1 MSRILLTIIITKF
14 VIDKTEKMINKISF
28 KNYKLFKEKQTLE
41 LKPITILIGK
51 NNSGKSA
58 VLKLMTLIEGAL
70 NGKSDNVFDLKNDD
84 VSSGDKYKDLIYGKF
99 GRAIELELFQEDF
112 VNEKN
117 DVLNVEIS
125 VDVDADMPILEN
137 WSLKE
142 VFKNN
147 DEKEFLNF
155 QRINKTTYFNEIDNT
170 EYLCEFIGIYLANY
184 FDKAKADLSGTIYK
198 IPFLK
203 TDFIGSIREKSK
215 QDYRLNSVNTKS
227 HPDGRYLYDFL
238 IRDYLTTD
246 KKYFSKI
253 SEWIKTKF
261 EGWELYVDVDSEPY
275 HIELRREKLYINI
288 TETGMGIGQ
297 SLPLITRAYKPCEE
311 ETLIIIEEPES
322 HLHPFAHAQLA
333 QLFAESIKQDKNK
346 KYLIETHSQNFILR
360 LRRLIAEKFLNENDV
375 LIYYVDFND
384 ETNES
389 NLKEIKIIDGGK
401 VSYWPEGIFSETLE
415 ESIGIR
421 TAQIDRENVGRD

>member
-1 MSRILLTIIITKF
+1 
-14 VIDKTEKMINKISF
+14 MINKISF

-70 NGKSDNVFDLKNDD
+70 GGKSDNVFELKNDD

-99 GRAIELELFQEDF
+99 GRAIELELYQEDI
-112 VNEKN
+112 VNEKV
-117 DVLNVEIS
+117 DVLNVEVS
-125 VDVDADMPILEN
+125 VDIDADVPVLEN

-142 VFKNN
+142 LLKNN
-147 DEKEFLNF
+147 ELEELLNF
-155 QRINKTTYFNEIDNT
+155 QRINKTTYFNEVDDT
-170 EYLCEFIGIYLANY
+170 EYFCEFIGIYLANY
-184 FDKAKADLSGTIYK
+184 FYKEKPDSSGTIYK

-215 QDYRLNSVNTKS
+215 QDYRLNPVNTKS

-261 EGWELYVDVDSEPY
+261 QGWELYVDVDSEPY
-275 HIELRREKLYINI
+275 HIELRRGKLYVNL

-297 SLPLITRAYKPCEE
+297 SLPLIIRAYKPCDE

-333 QLFAESIKQDKNK
+333 QLFAESIKDDTNK

-360 LRRLIAEKFLNENDV
+360 LRRLVAEGYLNEND
-375 LIYYVDFND
+375 LGIYYVEFD
-384 ETNES
+384 EES
-389 NLKEIKIIDGGK
+389 NEGNLKQIKVDRTGK
-401 VSYWPEGIFSETLE
+401 VNYWPEGIFSETLE
-415 ESIGIR
+415 ETLGIR
-421 TAQIDRENVGRD
+421 TAQIDKENVGRD

>member
-1 MSRILLTIIITKF
+1 
-14 VIDKTEKMINKISF
+14 MINKISF

-70 NGKSDNVFDLKNDD
+70 NGKSNNVFELKNDE

-99 GRAIELELFQEDF
+99 GRAIELELFQEDI

-117 DVLNVEIS
+117 DVLNIEVS
-125 VDVDADMPILEN
+125 VDIDADVPVLEHL
-137 WSLKE
+137 SLKE
-142 VFKNN
+142 AFKNN
-147 DEKEFLNF
+147 EVNELLNF
-155 QRINKTTYFNEIDNT
+155 QRINKTTYFNEVDDT
-170 EYLCEFIGIYLANY
+170 EYFCEFIGIYLANY
-184 FDKAKADLSGTIYK
+184 FYKEKPDSSGTIYK

-215 QDYRLNSVNTKS
+215 QDYRLNPVNTKS

-261 EGWELYVDVDSEPY
+261 QGWELYVDVDSEPY
-275 HIELRREKLYINI
+275 HIELRRGKLYVNL

-297 SLPLITRAYKPCEE
+297 SLPLITRAYKPCDE
-311 ETLIIIEEPES
+311 ETLIIVEEPES

-333 QLFAESIKQDKNK
+333 QLFAESTKEDSNK

-360 LRRLIAEKFLNENDV
+360 LRRLVAEGYLNEND
-375 LIYYVDFND
+375 LGIYYVEFD
-384 ETNES
+384 EES
-389 NLKEIKIIDGGK
+389 NEGNLREIKVDDGGG
-401 VSYWPEGIFSETLE
+401 VDWWPDSIFSETSVE
-415 ESIGIR
+415 TRAIYN
-421 TAQIDRENVGRD
+421 AQLNDLKNVD

>member
-1 MSRILLTIIITKF
+1 
-14 VIDKTEKMINKISF
+14 MINKISF

-70 NGKSDNVFDLKNDD
+70 SGKSNNVFELKNDE

-99 GRAIELELFQEDF
+99 GRAIELELFQKDIITD
-112 VNEKN
+112 KI
-117 DVLNVEIS
+117 DILNVEVS
-125 VDVDADMPILEN
+125 VDIDADMPVLEN

-142 VFKNN
+142 SFTEN
-147 DEKEFLNF
+147 DNGVNKLLNF
-155 QRINKTTYFNEIDNT
+155 QRIDKTTYFNEIDDT
-170 EYLCEFIGIYLANY
+170 EYFCEFIGIYLTNY
-184 FDKAKADLSGTIYK
+184 FYKEKPDSSGTIYK

-215 QDYRLNSVNTKS
+215 QDYRLNPVNTKS

-261 EGWELYVDVDSEPY
+261 QGWELYVDVDSEPY
-275 HIELRREKLYINI
+275 HIELRRGKLYVNL

-297 SLPLITRAYKPCEE
+297 SLPLITRAYKPCDE

-333 QLFAESIKQDKNK
+333 QLFTESIKDDTNK

-360 LRRLIAEKFLNENDV
+360 LRRLVAEGYLNEND
-375 LIYYVDFND
+375 LGIYYVEFD
-384 ETNES
+384 EES
-389 NLKEIKIIDGGK
+389 NEGNLREIKVDDGGG
-401 VSYWPEGIFSETLE
+401 VDWWPDTIFSETSVE
-415 ESIGIR
+415 TRAIYN
-421 TAQIDRENVGRD
+421 AQLNDLKNVD

>member
-1 MSRILLTIIITKF
+1 
-14 VIDKTEKMINKISF
+14 MINKISF

-70 NGKSDNVFDLKNDD
+70 DGKSHNVFELNNDD
-84 VSSGDKYKDLIYGKF
+84 VLSGDKYKDLIYGKF
-99 GRAIELELFQEDF
+99 GRAIELDLYQE
-112 VNEKN
+112 NLISEKV
-117 DVLNVEIS
+117 DVLNVEVS
-125 VDVDADMPILEN
+125 VDIDADAPVLEN

-142 VFKNN
+142 VDKNN
-147 DEKEFLNF
+147 ETNILLDF
-155 QRINKTTYFNEIDNT
+155 QRINKTTYFNEVDDT
-170 EYLCEFIGIYLANY
+170 EYFCEFIGIYLANY
-184 FDKAKADLSGTIYK
+184 SYKEKPDSSGTIYK

-215 QDYRLNSVNTKS
+215 QDYRLNPVNSKS

-261 EGWELYVDVDSEPY
+261 QGWELYVDVDSEPY
-275 HIELRREKLYINI
+275 HIELRRGKLYVNL

-297 SLPLITRAYKPCEE
+297 SLPLIIRAYKPCEE

-333 QLFAESIKQDKNK
+333 QLFAESIKEDSNK

-360 LRRLIAEKFLNENDV
+360 LRRLVAEGYLNEND
-375 LIYYVDFND
+375 LGIHYVEFD
-384 ETNES
+384 EES
-389 NLKEIKIIDGGK
+389 NEGNLMEVKVDDGGG
-401 VSYWPEGIFSETLE
+401 VDWWPDTIFSETTVE
-415 ESIGIR
+415 TRAIYN
-421 TAQIDRENVGRD
+421 AQLNDLRNVD

>member
-1 MSRILLTIIITKF
+1 
-14 VIDKTEKMINKISF
+14 MINKISF

-41 LKPITILIGK
+41 LRPITILIGK

-70 NGKSDNVFDLKNDD
+70 NGKSDNVFELNNDE
-84 VSSGDKYKDLIYGKF
+84 VFSGDKYKDLIYGKF
-99 GRAIELELFQEDF
+99 GRAIELELFQEDI
-112 VNEKN
+112 VNEKV
-117 DVLNVEIS
+117 DVLSVEVS
-125 VDVDADMPILEN
+125 VDIDADVPVLEN

-142 VFKNN
+142 KIKNN
-147 DEKEFLNF
+147 EVNKLLDF
-155 QRINKTTYFNEIDNT
+155 QKYTKTTYFNEVDST
-170 EYLCEFIGIYLANY
+170 EYFCEFIGIYLANY
-184 FDKAKADLSGTIYK
+184 FYKEKPDSSGTIYK

-215 QDYRLNSVNTKS
+215 QDYRLNPVNTKS

-261 EGWELYVDVDSEPY
+261 QGWELYVDVDSEPY
-275 HIELRREKLYINI
+275 HIELRRGKLYVNL

-297 SLPLITRAYKPCEE
+297 SLPLIIRAYKPCDE

-333 QLFAESIKQDKNK
+333 QLFAESIKEDRNK

-360 LRRLIAEKFLNENDV
+360 LRRLVAEGYLNEND
-375 LIYYVDFND
+375 LGIYYVEFD
-384 ETNES
+384 EES
-389 NLKEIKIIDGGK
+389 NEGNLTEIKVDKAGK
-401 VSYWPEGIFSETLE
+401 VDYWPEGIFSETLE
-415 ESIGIR
+415 ETIGIR
-421 TAQIDRENVGRD
+421 TAQIDKGNVDRN

>member
-1 MSRILLTIIITKF
+1 ML
-14 VIDKTEKMINKISF
+14 NKISF
-28 KNYKLFKEKQTLE
+28 KNYKLFKEKQTLK

-70 NGKSDNVFDLKNDD
+70 GGKSDNVFELKNDD

-99 GRAIELELFQEDF
+99 GRAIELELHQEDI
-112 VNEKN
+112 VNEKV
-117 DVLNVEIS
+117 DILNVEVS
-125 VDVDADMPILEN
+125 VDIDANIPVLEN

-142 VFKNN
+142 FLKN
-147 DEKEFLNF
+147 DELEELLNF
-155 QRINKTTYFNEIDNT
+155 QRINKTNYFNEVDDK

-184 FDKAKADLSGTIYK
+184 FYKEKPDSSGTIYK
-198 IPFLK
+198 IPFFK
-203 TDFIGSIREKSK
+203 TDFIGSIRENSK
-215 QDYRLNSVNTKS
+215 QDYRLNPVNAKS

-261 EGWELYVDVDSEPY
+261 QGWELYIDVDSEPY
-275 HIELRREKLYINI
+275 HIELRKGKLYVNL

-297 SLPLITRAYKPCEE
+297 SLPLITRAYKPCDE

-333 QLFAESIKQDKNK
+333 QLFAESIKEDKNK

-360 LRRLIAEKFLNENDV
+360 LRRLVAEGYLNEND
-375 LIYYVDFND
+375 LGIYYVEFD
-384 ETNES
+384 EES
-389 NLKEIKIIDGGK
+389 NEGNLREIKVDDGGG
-401 VSYWPEGIFSETLE
+401 VDWWPDTIFSETSVE
-415 ESIGIR
+415 TRAIYN
-421 TAQIDRENVGRD
+421 AQLNDLKNVD

>member
-1 MSRILLTIIITKF
+1 
-14 VIDKTEKMINKISF
+14 MINKISF

-70 NGKSDNVFDLKNDD
+70 NGKSDNVFELKNDD
-84 VSSGDKYKDLIYGKF
+84 VTSGDKYKDLIYGKF
-99 GRAIELELFQEDF
+99 GRAIELDLYQEDTIR
-112 VNEKN
+112 EKV
-117 DVLNVEIS
+117 DILNVEVS
-125 VDVDADMPILEN
+125 VDIDADVPVLEN

-142 VFKNN
+142 
-147 DEKEFLNF
+147 
-155 QRINKTTYFNEIDNT
+155 INKKCETNVLLDLQRVNSTTYFNEVDDT
-170 EYLCEFIGIYLANY
+170 EFLCEFNGIYLANY
-184 FDKAKADLSGTIYK
+184 FYKEKPDSSGTIYK

-215 QDYRLNSVNTKS
+215 QDYRLNPVNTKS

-261 EGWELYVDVDSEPY
+261 QGWELYVDVDSQPY
-275 HIELRREKLYINI
+275 HIELRRGKLYVNL

-297 SLPLITRAYKPCEE
+297 SLPLITRAYKPCDE

-333 QLFAESIKQDKNK
+333 QLFAESIKEDRNK

-360 LRRLIAEKFLNENDV
+360 LRRLVAEGYLNEND
-375 LIYYVDFND
+375 LGIYYVEFD
-384 ETNES
+384 EES
-389 NLKEIKIIDGGK
+389 NEGNLREIKVDRNGK
-401 VSYWPEGIFSETLE
+401 VDYWPEGIFSETLE
-415 ESIGIR
+415 ETLGIR
-421 TAQIDRENVGRD
+421 TAQIDKENVGRD

>member
-1 MSRILLTIIITKF
+1 
-14 VIDKTEKMINKISF
+14 MINKILF

-41 LKPITILIGK
+41 IKPITVLIGK

-70 NGKSDNVFDLKNDD
+70 EGKSDNVFKLKNGE

-99 GRAIELELFQEDF
+99 GRAIELELFQEDI
-112 VNEKN
+112 VNEKV
-117 DVLNVEIS
+117 DVLNVEVS
-125 VDVDADMPILEN
+125 VDIDADVPVLES
-137 WSLKE
+137 WSLNE
-142 VFKNN
+142 IRENN
-147 DEKEFLNF
+147 NKTELLNF
-155 QRINKTTYFNEIDNT
+155 QRINKTTYFNEVDGT
-170 EYLCEFIGIYLANY
+170 EYFCEFIGIYLANY
-184 FDKAKADLSGTIYK
+184 FYKEKPDSSGTIYK

-215 QDYRLNSVNTKS
+215 QDYRLNPVNTKS

-261 EGWELYVDVDSEPY
+261 QGWELYVDVDSEPY
-275 HIELRREKLYINI
+275 HIELRRGKLYVNL

-297 SLPLITRAYKPCEE
+297 SLPLITRAYKPCDE

-333 QLFAESIKQDKNK
+333 QLFAESIKEDKNK

-360 LRRLIAEKFLNENDV
+360 LRRLVAEGYLNEND
-375 LIYYVDFND
+375 LGIYYVEFD
-384 ETNES
+384 EVSNEG
-389 NLKEIKIIDGGK
+389 NLKEIKVDDGGG
-401 VSYWPEGIFSETLE
+401 VDWWPNTIFSETSVE
-415 ESIGIR
+415 TRAIYN
-421 TAQIDRENVGRD
+421 AQLNDLKNVD

>member
-1 MSRILLTIIITKF
+1 
-14 VIDKTEKMINKISF
+14 MINKISF

-70 NGKSDNVFDLKNDD
+70 GGKSDNVFELKNDD

-99 GRAIELELFQEDF
+99 GRAIELELFQEDI
-112 VNEKN
+112 VDEKV
-117 DVLNVEIS
+117 DVLNVEVS
-125 VDVDADMPILEN
+125 VDIDADVPVLES
-137 WSLKE
+137 WSLNE
-142 VFKNN
+142 IRENN
-147 DEKEFLNF
+147 NKTELLNF
-155 QRINKTTYFNEIDNT
+155 QRINKTTYFNEVDGT
-170 EYLCEFIGIYLANY
+170 EYFCEFIGIYLANY
-184 FDKAKADLSGTIYK
+184 FYKEKPDSSGTIYK

-215 QDYRLNSVNTKS
+215 QDYRLNPVNAKS

-238 IRDYLTTD
+238 IRDYFTTD
-246 KKYFSKI
+246 KKHFSKI

-261 EGWELYVDVDSEPY
+261 QGWELYVDVDSEPY
-275 HIELRREKLYINI
+275 HIELRRGKLYVNL

-297 SLPLITRAYKPCEE
+297 SLPLITRAYKPCDED
-311 ETLIIIEEPES
+311 TLIIIEEPES

-333 QLFAESIKQDKNK
+333 QLFAESTKEDINK

-360 LRRLIAEKFLNENDV
+360 LRRLVAEGYLNEND
-375 LIYYVDFND
+375 LGIYYVEFD
-384 ETNES
+384 EVSNEG
-389 NLKEIKIIDGGK
+389 NLKEIKVDDGGG
-401 VSYWPEGIFSETLE
+401 VDWWPDTIFSETSVE
-415 ESIGIR
+415 TRAIYN
-421 TAQIDRENVGRD
+421 AQLNDLKNVD

>member
-1 MSRILLTIIITKF
+1 
-14 VIDKTEKMINKISF
+14 MINKISF
-28 KNYKLFKEKQTLE
+28 KNYKLFKEKQTLK

-58 VLKLMTLIEGAL
+58 VLKLMTLIEGSL
-70 NGKSDNVFDLKNDD
+70 NGKSDNVFELKNDD
-84 VSSGDKYKDLIYGKF
+84 VFSGDKYKDLIYGKF
-99 GRAIELELFQEDF
+99 GRAIELELFQEDIF
-112 VNEKN
+112 NEKS
-117 DVLNVEIS
+117 DVLNVEVS
-125 VDVDADMPILEN
+125 VDIDADVPVLEH

-142 VFKNN
+142 TFDNN
-147 DEKEFLNF
+147 DVNELLNF
-155 QRINKTTYFNEIDNT
+155 QRINKTTYFNEVDST

-184 FDKAKADLSGTIYK
+184 FYKEKPDSSGTIYK

-203 TDFIGSIREKSK
+203 TDFIGSIREKTK
-215 QDYRLNSVNTKS
+215 QDYRLNPVNTKS

-253 SEWIKTKF
+253 FEWIKTKF
-261 EGWELYVDVDSEPY
+261 QGWELYVDVDSEPY
-275 HIELRREKLYINI
+275 HIELRRGKLYVNLS
-288 TETGMGIGQ
+288 ETGMGIGQ

-333 QLFAESIKQDKNK
+333 QLFAESIKEDKNK

-360 LRRLIAEKFLNENDV
+360 LRRLVAEEFLNEND
-375 LIYYVDFND
+375 LGIYYVDFD
-384 ETNES
+384 EESNEG
-389 NLKEIKIIDGGK
+389 NLKEIKVDKAGK
-401 VSYWPEGIFSETLE
+401 VDYWPEGIFSETLE
-415 ESIGIR
+415 ETIGIR
-421 TAQIDRENVGRD
+421 TAQIDKGNVDRN

>member
-1 MSRILLTIIITKF
+1 
-14 VIDKTEKMINKISF
+14 MINKISF

-70 NGKSDNVFDLKNDD
+70 DGKSDNVFELKNDD

-99 GRAIELELFQEDF
+99 GRAIELELFQDDVF
-112 VNEKN
+112 MEKV
-117 DVLNVEIS
+117 DVLNVAVS
-125 VDVDADMPILEN
+125 VDVDANLPVLEN

-142 VFKNN
+142 LLKDIN
-147 DEKEFLNF
+147 EKQLVNF
-155 QRINKTTYFNEIDNT
+155 QRIDRNTYLNEVDDA
-170 EYLCEFIGIYLANY
+170 EYFCEFNGIYLANY
-184 FDKAKADLSGTIYK
+184 FYKEKPDSSGTIYK
-198 IPFLK
+198 IPFFK

-215 QDYRLNSVNTKS
+215 QDYRLNPVNTKS

-246 KKYFSKI
+246 KKYFCKI

-261 EGWELYVDVDSEPY
+261 QGWELYIDVDSEPY
-275 HIELRREKLYINI
+275 HIELRRGKLYVNL

-297 SLPLITRAYKPCEE
+297 SLPLIIRAYKPCDE

-322 HLHPFAHAQLA
+322 HLHPFAHSQLA
-333 QLFAESIKQDKNK
+333 QLFAESIKEDRNK

-360 LRRLIAEKFLNENDV
+360 LRRLVAEGYLNEND
-375 LIYYVDFND
+375 LGIYYVEFN
-384 ETNES
+384 EES
-389 NLKEIKIIDGGK
+389 NEGNLSEIKVDDGGG
-401 VSYWPEGIFSETLE
+401 VDWWPDTIFSETSVE
-415 ESIGIR
+415 TRAIYN
-421 TAQIDRENVGRD
+421 AQLNDLRNVD